1 MSNFLKI
8 HKILQPFQIRIFCKD
23 KVINLGYILMDFRF
37 FEIYRSS
44 EYLNLLFEG
53 ILISSSLT
61 VVSGLLGFIIAFFLA
76 ASIYWKVIPCNY
88 FSICWID
95 FIRNTPLIV
104 QLFFVTFGLPLLF
117 EYVWPFWAHALL
129 ALTINFTGYFGEI
142 LRSGYNSTP
151 KDQLEAAN
159 SLNLNKM
166 TIFRKI
172 VLPHTLIKMFPSL
185 SSQFIFIFLTT
196 GIISEIGVNDL
207 THAGLYIDS
216 RTFRTFE
223 IFIILSF
230 LYVALSLLFK
240 SSLEIIFNK
249 TLKKRM

>member
-1 MSNFLKI
+1 MF
-8 HKILQPFQIRIFCKD
+8 
-23 KVINLGYILMDFRF
+23 DFRF

-44 EYLNLLFEG
+44 EYLQLILDG

-61 VVSGLLGFIIAFFLA
+61 IASGFLGFIIAFFLA
-76 ASIYWKVIPCNY
+76 AMIYWKFFPLNF

-104 QLFFVTFGLPLLF
+104 QLFFVTFGLPLIF

-151 KDQLEAAN
+151 KNQLDAAY
-159 SLNLNKM
+159 SLNLNKI

-223 IFIILSF
+223 IFIINCFSGGRISCCNYNF
-230 LYVALSLLFK
+230 FK
-240 SSLEIIFNK
+240 NISI
-249 TLKKRM
+249 

>member
-1 MSNFLKI
+1 MF
-8 HKILQPFQIRIFCKD
+8 
-23 KVINLGYILMDFRF
+23 DFRF

-44 EYLNLLFEG
+44 EYMSLLLEG

-61 VVSGLLGFIIAFFLA
+61 IISGGLGFIIAFILA
-76 ASIYWKVIPCNY
+76 ASIYWKVKPLNY
-88 FSICWID
+88 LSICWID

-104 QLFFVTFGLPLLF
+104 QLFFVTFALPLIF
-117 EYVWPFWAHALL
+117 QYVWPFWAHALL

-142 LRSGYNSTP
+142 LRSGFNSTP
-151 KDQLEAAN
+151 NNQLEAAY
-159 SLNLNKM
+159 SLNLSKI

-223 IFIILSF
+223 IFIVLSIL
-230 LYVALSLLFK
+230 YIALSLLFK
-240 SSLEIIFNK
+240 TSLEVVFNK

>member
-1 MSNFLKI
+1 L
-8 HKILQPFQIRIFCKD
+8 
-23 KVINLGYILMDFRF
+23 DFRF

-61 VVSGLLGFIIAFFLA
+61 ITSGLLGFIIAFFLA
-76 ASIYWKVIPCNY
+76 ASIYWKIIPLNY
-88 FSICWID
+88 LSICWID

-104 QLFFVTFGLPLLF
+104 QLFFVTFGLPLIF

-151 KDQLEAAN
+151 INQLEAAH
-159 SLNLNKM
+159 SLNLNKK

-223 IFIILSF
+223 IFIILSV
-230 LYVALSLLFK
+230 LYVALSLIFK

>member
-1 MSNFLKI
+1 MF
-8 HKILQPFQIRIFCKD
+8 
-23 KVINLGYILMDFRF
+23 DFRF

-44 EYLNLLFEG
+44 EYLHLILDG

-61 VVSGLLGFIIAFFLA
+61 IASGFLGFIIAFFLA
-76 ASIYWKVIPCNY
+76 AMIYWKFFPLNF

-104 QLFFVTFGLPLLF
+104 QLFFVTFGLPLIF

-151 KDQLEAAN
+151 TNQLEAAY
-159 SLNLNKM
+159 SLNLNKI

-223 IFIILSF
+223 IFIVLSI
-230 LYVALSLLFK
+230 LYVTLSLLFK
-240 SSLEIIFNK
+240 SSLEIIFNR

>member
-1 MSNFLKI
+1 MF
-8 HKILQPFQIRIFCKD
+8 
-23 KVINLGYILMDFRF
+23 DFRF

-44 EYLNLLFEG
+44 EYLYLFLDG
-53 ILISSSLT
+53 ILISSCLT
-61 VVSGLLGFIIAFFLA
+61 ISSGFLGFIIAFFLA
-76 ASIYWKVIPCNY
+76 AMIYWKFFILDF

-104 QLFFVTFGLPLLF
+104 QLFFVTFGLPLIF

-151 KDQLEAAN
+151 KNQLEAAY
-159 SLNLNKM
+159 SLNLNKI

-223 IFIILSF
+223 IFIILSI
-230 LYVALSLLFK
+230 LYVTLSLLFK
-240 SSLEIIFNK
+240 SSLEIIFNR

>member
-1 MSNFLKI
+1 MF
-8 HKILQPFQIRIFCKD
+8 
-23 KVINLGYILMDFRF
+23 DFRF

-44 EYLNLLFEG
+44 EYMNLILDG

-61 VVSGLLGFIIAFFLA
+61 IISGGLGFIVSFILA
-76 ASIYWKVIPCNY
+76 ASIYWKVKPLNY
-88 FSICWID
+88 LSICWID

-104 QLFFVTFGLPLLF
+104 QLFFVTFGLPLIF
-117 EYVWPFWAHALL
+117 QYVWPFWAHALL

-142 LRSGYNSTP
+142 LRSGFNSTP
-151 KDQLEAAN
+151 NSQLEAAH

-223 IFIILSF
+223 IFIVLSI

-240 SSLEIIFNK
+240 TSL
-249 TLKKRM
+249 

>member
-1 MSNFLKI
+1 MF
-8 HKILQPFQIRIFCKD
+8 
-23 KVINLGYILMDFRF
+23 DFRF

-44 EYLNLLFEG
+44 EYVGLIFDG

-61 VVSGLLGFIIAFFLA
+61 VISGTLGFIIAFLLA
-76 ASIYWKVIPCNY
+76 AFIYWKVKPLNY
-88 FSICWID
+88 LSICWID

-104 QLFFVTFGLPLLF
+104 QLFFVTFGLPLIF
-117 EYVWPFWAHALL
+117 QYVWPFWAHALL

-142 LRSGYNSTP
+142 LRSGFNSTP
-151 KDQLEAAN
+151 NSQLEAAY
-159 SLNLNKM
+159 SLNLSKN

-223 IFIILSF
+223 IFIILSI

-240 SSLEIIFNK
+240 TSLEVIFNK

>member
-1 MSNFLKI
+1 MF
-8 HKILQPFQIRIFCKD
+8 
-23 KVINLGYILMDFRF
+23 DFRF

-44 EYLNLLFEG
+44 EYVGLIFDG

-61 VVSGLLGFIIAFFLA
+61 VISGTLGFIIAFLLA
-76 ASIYWKVIPCNY
+76 ASIYWKVKPLNY
-88 FSICWID
+88 LSICWID

-104 QLFFVTFGLPLLF
+104 QLFFITFGLPLIF
-117 EYVWPFWAHALL
+117 QYVWPFWAHALL

-142 LRSGYNSTP
+142 LRSGFNSTP
-151 KDQLEAAN
+151 NSQLEAAY
-159 SLNLNKM
+159 SLNLSKN

-223 IFIILSF
+223 IFIILSI
-230 LYVALSLLFK
+230 LYVTLSLLFK
-240 SSLEIIFNK
+240 TSLEVIFNK

>member
-1 MSNFLKI
+1 MLY
-8 HKILQPFQIRIFCKD
+8 LWGC
-23 KVINLGYILMDFRF
+23 NLFDFRF

-44 EYLNLLFEG
+44 EYLHLILDG
-53 ILISSSLT
+53 ILISSILT
-61 VVSGLLGFIIAFFLA
+61 IASGFLGFIIAFFLA
-76 ASIYWKVIPCNY
+76 AMIYWKFFPLNF

-104 QLFFVTFGLPLLF
+104 QLFFVTFGLPLIF

-151 KDQLEAAN
+151 TNQLEAAY
-159 SLNLNKM
+159 SLNLNKI

-223 IFIILSF
+223 IFIILSI
-230 LYVALSLLFK
+230 LYVTLSLLFK
-240 SSLEIIFNK
+240 SSLEIIFNR

>member
-1 MSNFLKI
+1 M
-8 HKILQPFQIRIFCKD
+8 CYWGY
-23 KVINLGYILMDFRF
+23 NLFDFRF

-44 EYLNLLFEG
+44 EYLHLILDG

-61 VVSGLLGFIIAFFLA
+61 IASGFLGFIIAFFLA
-76 ASIYWKVIPCNY
+76 AMIYWKFFPLNL

-104 QLFFVTFGLPLLF
+104 QLFFVTFGLPLMF

-151 KDQLEAAN
+151 TNQLEAAY
-159 SLNLNKM
+159 SLNLNKI

-207 THAGLYIDS
+207 THAGLFIDS

-223 IFIILSF
+223 IFIILSI
-230 LYVALSLLFK
+230 LYVMLSLLFK
-240 SSLEIIFNK
+240 SSLEIIFNR

>member
-1 MSNFLKI
+1 M
-8 HKILQPFQIRIFCKD
+8 
-23 KVINLGYILMDFRF
+23 
-37 FEIYRSS
+37 
-44 EYLNLLFEG
+44 
-53 ILISSSLT
+53 
-61 VVSGLLGFIIAFFLA
+61 
-76 ASIYWKVIPCNY
+76 
-88 FSICWID
+88 
-95 FIRNTPLIV
+95 
-104 QLFFVTFGLPLLF
+104 
-117 EYVWPFWAHALL
+117 L

-151 KDQLEAAN
+151 TNQLEAAY
-159 SLNLNKM
+159 SLNLNKI

-223 IFIILSF
+223 IFIILSI
-230 LYVALSLLFK
+230 LYVTLSLLFK
-240 SSLEIIFNK
+240 SSLEIIFNRS
-249 TLKKRM
+249 LKKRM

>member
-1 MSNFLKI
+1 MF
-8 HKILQPFQIRIFCKD
+8 
-23 KVINLGYILMDFRF
+23 DFRF

-44 EYLNLLFEG
+44 EYLYLILDG
-53 ILISSSLT
+53 ILISSCLT
-61 VVSGLLGFIIAFFLA
+61 IASGFLGFIIAFFLA
-76 ASIYWKVIPCNY
+76 AMIYWKFFPLNL
-88 FSICWID
+88 FAICWID

-104 QLFFVTFGLPLLF
+104 QLFFVTFGLPLIF

-151 KDQLEAAN
+151 KNQLEAAY
-159 SLNLNKM
+159 SLNLNKI

-223 IFIILSF
+223 IFIILSM
-230 LYVALSLLFK
+230 LYVTLSLLFK
-240 SSLEIIFNK
+240 SSLEIIFNR

>member
-1 MSNFLKI
+1 MF
-8 HKILQPFQIRIFCKD
+8 
-23 KVINLGYILMDFRF
+23 DFRF
-37 FEIYRSS
+37 YEIYRSI
-44 EYLNLLFEG
+44 EYMNLLFDG

-61 VVSGLLGFIIAFFLA
+61 ITSGILGFIIAFILA
-76 ASIYWKVIPCNY
+76 ASIYWKIKPLNY
-88 FSICWID
+88 ISICWID

-104 QLFFVTFGLPLLF
+104 QLFFVTFGLPLIF
-117 EYVWPFWAHALL
+117 KYVWPFWAHALL

-142 LRSGYNSTP
+142 LRSGFNSTP
-151 KDQLEAAN
+151 NSQLEAAH
-159 SLNLNKM
+159 SLNLDKL

-223 IFIILSF
+223 IFIVLSM
-230 LYVALSLLFK
+230 LYVALSLTFK
-240 SSLEIIFNK
+240 ASLELVFNK

>member
-1 MSNFLKI
+1 MF
-8 HKILQPFQIRIFCKD
+8 
-23 KVINLGYILMDFRF
+23 DFRF

-44 EYLNLLFEG
+44 EYLHLILDG

-61 VVSGLLGFIIAFFLA
+61 IASGFLGFIIAFFLA
-76 ASIYWKVIPCNY
+76 AMIYWKFFPLNF

-104 QLFFVTFGLPLLF
+104 QLFFVTFGLPLIF

-151 KDQLEAAN
+151 TNQLEAAY
-159 SLNLNKM
+159 SLNLNKI

-223 IFIILSF
+223 IFIILSM
-230 LYVALSLLFK
+230 LYVTLSLLFK
-240 SSLEIIFNK
+240 SSLEIIFNR

>member
-1 MSNFLKI
+1 MF
-8 HKILQPFQIRIFCKD
+8 
-23 KVINLGYILMDFRF
+23 DFRF

-44 EYLNLLFEG
+44 EYMSLILDG

-61 VVSGLLGFIIAFFLA
+61 IVSGGLGFIIAFILA
-76 ASIYWKVIPCNY
+76 ASIYWEVKPLKY
-88 FSICWID
+88 LSISWID

-104 QLFFVTFGLPLLF
+104 QLFFVTFGLPLIF
-117 EYVWPFWAHALL
+117 QYVWPFWAHALL

-142 LRSGYNSTP
+142 LRSGFNSTP
-151 KDQLEAAN
+151 NSQLEAAC

-223 IFIILSF
+223 IFIVLSI

-240 SSLEIIFNK
+240 TSLEVIFNK

>member
-1 MSNFLKI
+1 MF
-8 HKILQPFQIRIFCKD
+8 
-23 KVINLGYILMDFRF
+23 DFRF

-44 EYLNLLFEG
+44 EYVGLIFDG

-61 VVSGLLGFIIAFFLA
+61 VISGTLGFIIAFLLA
-76 ASIYWKVIPCNY
+76 ASIYWKVKPLNY
-88 FSICWID
+88 LSICWID

-104 QLFFVTFGLPLLF
+104 QLFFVTFGLPLIF
-117 EYVWPFWAHALL
+117 QYVWPFWAHALL

-142 LRSGYNSTP
+142 LRSGFNSTP
-151 KDQLEAAN
+151 NSQLEAAY
-159 SLNLNKM
+159 SLNLSKN

-223 IFIILSF
+223 IFIILSI

-240 SSLEIIFNK
+240 TSLEVIFNK

>member
-1 MSNFLKI
+1 MF
-8 HKILQPFQIRIFCKD
+8 
-23 KVINLGYILMDFRF
+23 DFRF

-44 EYLNLLFEG
+44 EYVGLIFDG

-61 VVSGLLGFIIAFFLA
+61 VISGTLGFIIAFLTS
-76 ASIYWKVIPCNY
+76 ASIYWKVKPLNY
-88 FSICWID
+88 LSICWID

-104 QLFFVTFGLPLLF
+104 QLFFVTFGLPLIF
-117 EYVWPFWAHALL
+117 QYVWPFWAHALL

-142 LRSGYNSTP
+142 LRSGFNSTP
-151 KDQLEAAN
+151 NSQLEAAY
-159 SLNLNKM
+159 SLNLSKN

-223 IFIILSF
+223 IFIILSI

-240 SSLEIIFNK
+240 TSLEVIFNK

>member
-1 MSNFLKI
+1 MF
-8 HKILQPFQIRIFCKD
+8 
-23 KVINLGYILMDFRF
+23 DFRF

-44 EYLNLLFEG
+44 EYIGLIFDG
-53 ILISSSLT
+53 IFISSSLT
-61 VVSGLLGFIIAFFLA
+61 VISGSLGFIIAFLLA
-76 ASIYWKVIPCNY
+76 ASIYWRVKPLNY
-88 FSICWID
+88 LSICWID

-104 QLFFVTFGLPLLF
+104 QLFFVTFGLPLIF
-117 EYVWPFWAHALL
+117 QYVWPFWAHALL

-142 LRSGYNSTP
+142 LRSGFNSTP
-151 KDQLEAAN
+151 NSQLEAAS
-159 SLNLNKM
+159 SLNLNKN

-223 IFIILSF
+223 IFIILSI

-240 SSLEIIFNK
+240 TSLEIIFNK

>member
-1 MSNFLKI
+1 MF
-8 HKILQPFQIRIFCKD
+8 
-23 KVINLGYILMDFRF
+23 DFRF
-37 FEIYRSS
+37 YEIYRSL
-44 EYLNLLFEG
+44 EYMNLLFDG

-61 VVSGLLGFIIAFFLA
+61 ITSGILGFIIAFILA
-76 ASIYWKVIPCNY
+76 ASIYWKIKPLNY
-88 FSICWID
+88 ISICWID

-104 QLFFVTFGLPLLF
+104 QLFFVTFGLPLIF
-117 EYVWPFWAHALL
+117 KYVWPFWAHALL

-142 LRSGYNSTP
+142 LRSGFNSTP
-151 KDQLEAAN
+151 NSQLEAAH
-159 SLNLNKM
+159 SLNLDKL
-166 TIFRKI
+166 TVFKKI

-223 IFIILSF
+223 IFIVLSI
-230 LYVALSLLFK
+230 LYVALSLTFK
-240 SSLEIIFNK
+240 ASLELVFNK